1 MSAFYVIV
9 LSLRMISCYC
19 YCCIPY
25 WFVCNVESNY
35 SNLTELFERAS
46 AGVEVLFMQGCY
58 GAADIAFFLCEDV
71 RVLRMS
77 SSHISS
83 THLHASKQPMLGR
96 SVAIYFPCSYYYFC
110 LLSVI

>member
-1 MSAFYVIV
+1 M
-9 LSLRMISCYC
+9 CD
-19 YCCIPY
+19 
-25 WFVCNVESNY
+25 VESNY

-58 GAADIAFFLCEDV
+58 GAADIAFFFCEDV

-77 SSHISS
+77 TSHISS
-83 THLHASKQPMLGR
+83 THLHASKQPMFCR